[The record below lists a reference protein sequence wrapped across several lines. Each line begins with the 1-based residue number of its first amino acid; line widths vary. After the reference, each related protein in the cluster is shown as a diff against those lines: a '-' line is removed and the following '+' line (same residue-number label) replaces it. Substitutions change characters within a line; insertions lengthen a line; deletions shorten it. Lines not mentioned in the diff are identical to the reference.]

1 MLNTQ
6 TSPPKQVL
14 LRLPDDL
21 ACRLAKAVP
30 PRQRN
35 RYIVDLLAK
44 DMADKDKATQQLLAD
59 AATRLN
65 EIEAQYPELAQES
78 DEWVNAVLT
87 DEEDDGFDPVAFEKE
102 LAIAQAKL
110 PPRAKP

>member
-6 TSPPKQVL
+6 THAPKQVL
-14 LRLPDDL
+14 LRLPEDV
-21 ACRLAKAVP
+21 ASRLARTVP

-44 DMADKDKATQQLLAD
+44 DMAEKDRADQQLLAE
-59 AATRLN
+59 AAERLN
-65 EIEAQYPELAQES
+65 AIEAQYPELARETE
-78 DEWVNAVLT
+78 EWVNAVLT

-102 LAIAQAKL
+102 FAIAQANLAQVTK
-110 PPRAKP
+110 R